1 MRKCPEPWL
10 DTYIEYTKEQES
22 PKSFNIMTGFAVLSA
37 AIGRNV
43 WLPRIKYTIFPNLY
57 VIMIAASA
65 KCRKSVAVGIGR
77 KLLVAMEKPP
87 MIFAQKI
94 TPEALIDAITESKVD
109 EQCYGLIFS
118 DELSVFLSADAMKRG
133 IIPVLTSFYDSHSKW
148 EYHTKG
154 RGKQL
159 IKNSSL
165 GMLAATTRDDFI
177 NSMPKS
183 AIGGGFTS
191 RLVLVYEERP
201 SHLKLF
207 NPVNIAGEEVEE
219 TDREVALRRHLIAD
233 LNYIQKK
240 VKGKL
245 SFSKEAKKASLKWY
259 ESEQDTDR
267 DIATDGYFGRK
278 HDTMFKMAAILCISE
293 SDELVIQEHHIV
305 RALKIL
311 KVTEDKMEKLVSKI
325 GTTESGSLTER
336 VLNHISR
343 SPDITHSRLL
353 RKCWR
358 FASAQ
363 DLTAI
368 IRTLID
374 SGEVDE
380 KISGQKRSYRVRE
393 KL

>member
-1 MRKCPEPWL
+1 VRKCPEPWL

-293 SDELVIQEHHIV
+293 GDELVIQEHHVV

>member
-22 PKSFNIMTGFAVLSA
+22 PKSFNVMTGFAVLSA
-37 AIGRNV
+37 SIGRNV

-293 SDELVIQEHHIV
+293 GDELVIQEHHVV
-305 RALKIL
+305 RALQIL

>member
-293 SDELVIQEHHIV
+293 GDELVIQEHHVV

>member
-154 RGKQL
+154 RGKQF

-219 TDREVALRRHLIAD
+219 TDREVTLRRHLIAD

-240 VKGKL
+240 VKGRL

-293 SDELVIQEHHIV
+293 GDELVIQEHHIV

>member
-1 MRKCPEPWL
+1 
-10 DTYIEYTKEQES
+10 
-22 PKSFNIMTGFAVLSA
+22 MTGFAVLSA

-77 KLLVAMEKPP
+77 KLLIAMKKPP

-94 TPEALIDAITESKVD
+94 TPEALIDAITESKEN

-154 RGKQL
+154 SGKKL
-159 IKNSSL
+159 ITNSSL
-165 GMLAATTRDDFI
+165 SMLAATTRDDFI

-191 RLVLVYEERP
+191 RLVLVYEEYP
-201 SHLKLF
+201 SQLKLF
-207 NPVNIAGEEVEE
+207 NPVNAAGEEVEE
-219 TDREVALRRHLIAD
+219 TSQEIILKRNLIFD
-233 LNYIQKK
+233 LDYIKQN
-240 VKGKL
+240 VKGVL
-245 SFSKEAKKASLKWY
+245 RFSEKAKNASLEWY
-259 ESEQDTDR
+259 KSEQDTDR
-267 DIATDGYFGRK
+267 DVATDGYFGRK
-278 HDTMFKMAAILCISE
+278 HDTMFKLASILAISE
-293 SDELVIQEHHIV
+293 SNKLVIEEHHVI
-305 RALKIL
+305 RALNIL
-311 KVTEDKMEKLVSKI
+311 KITEKKMELLVTRI
-325 GTTESGSLTER
+325 GTTETGSLTER
-336 VLNHISR
+336 VLNTIVRAPNIAYS
-343 SPDITHSRLL
+343 ILL

-363 DLTAI
+363 DLSVI

-374 SGEVDE
+374 SGEIE
-380 KISGQKRSYRVRE
+380 ESISGKNRVYKMRN
-393 KL
+393 KM

>member
-1 MRKCPEPWL
+1 MRKCPQPWL

-22 PKSFNIMTGFAVLSA
+22 PKSFNVMTGFAVLSA

-77 KLLVAMEKPP
+77 KLLVAMKTPP

-118 DELSVFLSADAMKRG
+118 DELSVFLSVDAMKRG

-207 NPVNIAGEEVEE
+207 NPVNTSGEEVEE
-219 TDREVALRRHLIAD
+219 TPREVTLKQHLIAD

-240 VKGKL
+240 IKGRL
-245 SFSKEAKKASLKWY
+245 SFTKEAKAASLKWY
-259 ESEQDTDR
+259 EAEQDTDR
-267 DIATDGYFGRK
+267 DVATDGYFGRK
-278 HDTMFKMAAILCISE
+278 HDTMFKMASILCISE
-293 SDELVIQEHHIV
+293 GDELMIQERHIV

-325 GTTESGSLTER
+325 GTTESGSLTEK
-336 VLNHISR
+336 VLNHIIR
-343 SPDITHSRLL
+343 TPGITHSHLL

-374 SGEVDE
+374 SGEIDE
-380 KISGQKRSYRVRE
+380 KISGQKRTYRVRE

>member
-1 MRKCPEPWL
+1 
-10 DTYIEYTKEQES
+10 
-22 PKSFNIMTGFAVLSA
+22 MTGFAVLSA

>member
-1 MRKCPEPWL
+1 MRKCPQPWL

-22 PKSFNIMTGFAVLSA
+22 PKSFNLMTGFAVLSA
-37 AIGRNV
+37 AIGRNI

-77 KLLVAMEKPP
+77 KLLIAMEKPP

-94 TPEALIDAITESKVD
+94 TPEALIDAITESK
-109 EQCYGLIFS
+109 ENNQCYGLIFS
-118 DELSVFLSADAMKRG
+118 DELAVFLSADAMKRG
-133 IIPVLTSFYDSHSKW
+133 IVLTSFYDSHSKW

-154 RGKQL
+154 KGKQ
-159 IKNSSL
+159 IIQNSSL

-191 RLVLVYEERP
+191 RLVLVYEEHP
-201 SHLKLF
+201 SQLKLF
-207 NPVNIAGEEVEE
+207 NPVNTAGEEVEE
-219 TDREVALRRHLIAD
+219 TPKELILKQNLVID
-233 LNYIQKK
+233 LNYIKK
-240 VKGKL
+240 NIKGKL
-245 SFSKEAKKASLKWY
+245 SFSKEAKNASLKWY
-259 ESEQDTDR
+259 KSEQETDR

-278 HDTMFKMAAILCISE
+278 HDTMFKLASILCISE
-293 SDELVIQEHHIV
+293 GDILAIQEHHIV

-311 KVTEDKMEKLVSKI
+311 QITERKMELLVTKI
-325 GTTESGSLTER
+325 GTTETGSLTER
-336 VLNHISR
+336 VLNTIIRTPNISY
-343 SPDITHSRLL
+343 SNLL

-363 DLTAI
+363 DLSVI

-374 SGEVDE
+374 SGEIDE
-380 KISGQKRSYRVRE
+380 KISGKQRVYRIKD

>member
-1 MRKCPEPWL
+1 MRKCPQPWL

-22 PKSFNIMTGFAVLSA
+22 PKAFNLMTGFAVLSA
-37 AIGRNV
+37 AVGRNV

-57 VIMIAASA
+57 IIMIAASA

-77 KLLVAMEKPP
+77 KLLIAMDEPP

-94 TPEALIDAITESKVD
+94 TPEALIDAITESKVN

-154 RGKQL
+154 RGKQV

-165 GMLAATTRDDFI
+165 SMLAATTRDDFI
-177 NSMPKS
+177 SSMPKS

-191 RLVLVYEERP
+191 RLLLVYEEHP
-201 SHLKLF
+201 SQLKLF
-207 NPVNIAGEEVEE
+207 NPVNFSGEEVEE
-219 TDREVALRRHLIAD
+219 TDKEVVLKRNLIAD
-233 LNYIQKK
+233 LNYIKK
-240 VKGKL
+240 KIKGKM
-245 SFSKEAKKASLKWY
+245 SFSKEAKASALKWY
-259 ESEQDTDR
+259 ESEQETDR
-267 DIATDGYFGRK
+267 DVATDGYFGRK
-278 HDTMFKMAAILCISE
+278 HDTMFKMATILCISE
-293 SDELVIQEHHIV
+293 GDKLVIQEPHIR
-305 RALKIL
+305 RALSIL
-311 KVTEDKMEKLVSKI
+311 RVTEDRMEKLVSTI
-325 GTTESGSLTER
+325 GTTETGSLTER
-336 VLNHISR
+336 ILNHIIR
-343 SPDITHSRLL
+343 TPNIDHSRLL
-353 RKCWR
+353 RRCWR

-374 SGEVDE
+374 SGEIDE
-380 KISGQKRSYRVRE
+380 KISGSKRVYRVRE